1 MLPDWILPSALRG
14 VTWKS
19 LEATRL
25 KAPAW
30 VFTLEYRPA
39 INDEATLQRLQCR
52 IVDLASD
59 ARPAIHNF
67 STFYFRILDPVY
79 VHLHTVVMD
88 ATPEAIRKIL
98 DELEANRRSRKS
110 AWATLQRLRKF
121 LEATGTRI
129 SIPEERSFET
139 EGEAIESGLKRTI
152 AGRDAVMRSL
162 IQAVY
167 RFRDAALVDEK
178 KDDFGSALQNLYREL
193 ERAENVVGPS

>member
-25 KAPAW
+25 KAC

-88 ATPEAIRKIL
+88 ATPEASCDSSSPR
-98 DELEANRRSRKS
+98 ACVRASSTRNS
-110 AWATLQRLRKF
+110 APRLR
-121 LEATGTRI
+121 
-129 SIPEERSFET
+129 S
-139 EGEAIESGLKRTI
+139 
-152 AGRDAVMRSL
+152 
-162 IQAVY
+162 
-167 RFRDAALVDEK
+167 
-178 KDDFGSALQNLYREL
+178 
-193 ERAENVVGPS
+193 